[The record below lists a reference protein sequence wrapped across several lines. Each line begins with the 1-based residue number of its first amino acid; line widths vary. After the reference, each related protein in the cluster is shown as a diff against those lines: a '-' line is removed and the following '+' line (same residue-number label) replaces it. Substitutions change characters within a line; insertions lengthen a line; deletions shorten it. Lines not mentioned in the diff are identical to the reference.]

1 MRASAAMMGR
11 DRGRLGRTAMTI
23 ASILLDKGHAVV
35 TIDAAARL
43 GDAVAVLAE
52 RGIGALLV
60 LRGGDVAGVLS
71 ERDIVRALAR
81 YGAAVLDSPVEA
93 VMSAPVVT
101 VGPTDSVECAMA
113 LMTERRFRHLP
124 VVESGALVGI
134 VSIGDLVKRQIE
146 DVCREAA
153 ALKDY
158 IAMS

>member
-1 MRASAAMMGR
+1 
-11 DRGRLGRTAMTI
+11 MTI

-52 RGIGALLV
+52 RRIGALLA

-71 ERDIVRALAR
+71 ERDVVRALAR
-81 YGAAVLDSPVEA
+81 HGAAALDSPIDGL
-93 VMSAPVVT
+93 MSAPVIT
-101 VGPTDSVECAMA
+101 VGSTDSVGAAMA
-113 LMTERRFRHLP
+113 LMTERRIRHLP
-124 VVESGALVGI
+124 VVDGGALVGI
-134 VSIGDLVKRQIE
+134 VSIGDLVKCRIE
-146 DVCREAA
+146 EACREAA